1 MRDSELVNQEE
12 GYVYTNL
19 WKIFET
25 SNPQSY
31 EKTLGGEPEN
41 SKWSSLKRKESLNY
55 FVAYLLKNEKLKSTH
70 LTTDI

>member
-31 EKTLGGEPEN
+31 EKTLGGEPE
-41 SKWSSLKRKESLNY
+41 KFKMVTFEEKRISII
-55 FVAYLLKNEKLKSTH
+55 LLPTF
-70 LTTDI
+70 